1 MTREERIEQYTFIYI
16 DKQPE
21 ETLSQAKKNV
31 VSKAEVK
38 KPRRP
43 RSVLNVQPEQTNA
56 GEAAS
61 SPSGTEMRRHSQ
73 RRHTGVDE
81 DEPPPVK
88 VAWKTAAAR
97 KSLPAS
103 ITMHKGSL
111 DLQKCNMSPVVKIE
125 QVFALQN
132 ATGDGKFIDQFV
144 YSTKVSPFLMGF
156 LGEPR
161 CLVSSQCW
169 HLKKKQPR

>member
-61 SPSGTEMRRHSQ
+61 SPSALQPFLSGSSSVQ
-73 RRHTGVDE
+73 Q
-81 DEPPPVK
+81 
-88 VAWKTAAAR
+88 AAR
-97 KSLPAS
+97 NVWTQLRGLVTIKES
-103 ITMHKGSL
+103 
-111 DLQKCNMSPVVKIE
+111 NPVFSV
-125 QVFALQN
+125 
-132 ATGDGKFIDQFV
+132 
-144 YSTKVSPFLMGF
+144 
-156 LGEPR
+156 
-161 CLVSSQCW
+161 CSS
-169 HLKKKQPR
+169 KENS